1 MKKIKNILILMLAVF
16 AVSCI
21 EKEPEYQD
29 FPAKD
34 VDFTFAVQGD
44 EYTTDYYYVSPIQFT
59 NTSAKSGSLTWDFGD
74 GNTSNEANPVHQYAK
89 AGNYNVTLDIAG
101 VGSRTYPLQVMD
113 IAPSMG
119 IVSQSEEIVTINTTE
134 VTLDIEIPNPN
145 NLKCEFTWIFPA
157 GTTLA
162 DGTPIE
168 KYVGYF
174 KEDGTIDNPGALK
187 FKNVGSNKIELQTK
201 FDTEG
206 ENRTLSAS
214 YVNIQVGYTEEV
226 PTLYYAS
233 YGGNIKAYKLIPA
246 ASLPEGTQNL
256 PFDMGVSSG
265 VTPQE
270 LVFASTADGDFI
282 YILDCG
288 KNFIYQNDVDGVL
301 GDGKINVMSADGS
314 YANLVITNVGGHAF
328 SDPFHGCVFGD
339 NLLYTDR
346 NNGVSSIPLAD
357 RGKVETRI
365 QSDVASYNFVNNNT
379 IGFYGRG
386 IAYGAVHSAIAVDK
400 NGVFYWPK
408 SYNANGIFRFR
419 QSDIGKTDEAPC
431 PVLLNGA
438 SPKAFALDTDR
449 AHMYVWHT
457 SGAATGKEG
466 FHQYPLVAFEAELK
480 NTEFTKQV
488 AMDATETAGS
498 SVEALHVSQFA
509 VDPGTGNVYFGFNPD
524 ATGET
529 TRKTAGI
536 YYYDYTEGDV
546 TKAPIVGTENDKVFG
561 ICINPR
567 KTKLF

>member
-270 LVFASTADGDFI
+270 LVFAATAEGDFI

-536 YYYDYTEGDV
+536 YYYDYTAGDV
-546 TKAPIVGTENDKVFG
+546 TAAPLAGTEGDKVFG

>member
-270 LVFASTADGDFI
+270 LVFAATAEGDFI

-536 YYYDYTEGDV
+536 YYYDYTAGDV
-546 TKAPIVGTENDKVFG
+546 TKAPIVGTENEKVFG

>member
-270 LVFASTADGDFI
+270 LVFAATAEGDFI

>member
-270 LVFASTADGDFI
+270 LVFAATAEGDFI

-546 TKAPIVGTENDKVFG
+546 TKAPSVGTENDKVFG

>member
-270 LVFASTADGDFI
+270 LVFAATAEGDFI

-546 TKAPIVGTENDKVFG
+546 TKAPIVGTENEKVFG

>member
-206 ENRTLSAS
+206 ENRPLSSS
-214 YVNIQVGYTEEV
+214 YVNIQVGASVEV

-270 LVFASTADGDFI
+270 LVFAATAEGDFI

-536 YYYDYTEGDV
+536 YYYDYTAGDV
-546 TKAPIVGTENDKVFG
+546 TKAPIVGTENEKVFG